1 MKKIYFATISAVLM
15 MLSAAC
21 SNEAV
26 EPTDQATVQFTVNL
40 DGIQSRGISDGTTVD
55 QLIFAVYDQDG
66 NELPQLRQNDIVIS
80 ERNAQVTTQVAL
92 GQKYTF
98 VFWAQ
103 KSGNNY
109 YNTADLKDVVVSYEG
124 YANDETRDAFTAVL
138 TIDKVTGPINETVT
152 LRRPFAQV
160 DYVCDLTEWTDLQN
174 SNYRLTG
181 SDLTVSAGLGTDTGA
196 FTHLNLLT
204 GEASQPTTV
213 PIKFAMSDYWRTHHV
228 STYEFCGF
236 VSSKV
241 GDQYKD
247 LFTDGEGDKF
257 WLSMNY
263 ILASTEQT
271 TLEHTQM
278 NIYIWGGGQ
287 SDPSPIEIPID
298 NLPIQRNH
306 RTVVS
311 VSNLTHMVEVL
322 IKINPDFYGDING

>member
-1 MKKIYFATISAVLM
+1 MKKIYFATISAALM
-15 MLSAAC
+15 MLAAAC

-80 ERNAQVTTQVAL
+80 ERNAQVTTRVAL
-92 GQKYTF
+92 GQKYSF

-103 KSGNNY
+103 KSDSTF
-109 YNTADLKDVVVSYEG
+109 YNTTDLKDVVISYKG

-152 LRRPFAQV
+152 LHRPFAQI
-160 DYVCDLTEWTDLQN
+160 DYVCDLTEWTNLQN

-181 SDLTVSAGLGTDTGA
+181 SDLTVSAGA

-213 PIKFAMSDYWRTHHV
+213 PIKFDMSNYWRTHHV

-247 LFTDGEGDKF
+247 LFTDGDGDKF

-271 TLEHTQM
+271 TLDHTQM

-298 NLPIQRNH
+298 KLPIQRNH

-311 VSNLTHMVEVL
+311 VSNLTHMVDVL
-322 IKINPDFYGDING
+322 IEINPNFYGDING

>member
-1 MKKIYFATISAVLM
+1 MKKIYFATISAALM
-15 MLSAAC
+15 MLAAAC

-66 NELPQLRQNDIVIS
+66 NELPQLRQDDIVIS

-103 KSGNNY
+103 KRGNTH
-109 YNTADLKDVVVSYEG
+109 YNTTDLKDVVVSYSG
-124 YANDETRDAFTAVL
+124 LANDETRDAFTHVL

-181 SDLTVSAGLGTDTGA
+181 SDLTVSAGA

-213 PIKFAMSDYWRTHHV
+213 PIKFDMSNYWRTHHV

-241 GDQYKD
+241 DGQDDQYKD

-271 TLEHTQM
+271 TLDHTQM

-322 IKINPDFYGDING
+322 IQINPNFYGDIND

>member
-15 MLSAAC
+15 MLAAAC

-66 NELPQLRQNDIVIS
+66 NELPQLRQNDIEVK

-103 KSGNNY
+103 KRDNTH
-109 YNTADLKDVVVSYEG
+109 YNTTNLEDVVISYEG
-124 YANDETRDAFTAVL
+124 YDNDETRDAFTNVL

-160 DYVCDLTEWTDLQN
+160 DYVCDLTEWTHLQN

-241 GDQYKD
+241 DGQYKD

-271 TLEHTQM
+271 TLDHTQM

-298 NLPIQRNH
+298 KLPIQRNH

-322 IKINPDFYGDING
+322 IEINPNFYGDIND

>member
-15 MLSAAC
+15 MLAAAC

-66 NELPQLRQNDIVIS
+66 KELPQLRQDDIVIK

-103 KSGNNY
+103 KRGNTH
-109 YNTADLKDVVVSYEG
+109 YNTTNLEDVVVSYEG
-124 YANDETRDAFTAVL
+124 DANDETRDAFTNVL

-181 SDLTVSAGLGTDTGA
+181 SDLTVNAGA
-196 FTHLNLLT
+196 FTHLNLIT
-204 GEASQPTTV
+204 GVASQATTV
-213 PIKFAMSDYWRTHHV
+213 PIKFAMSNYWRTHHV

-241 GDQYKD
+241 DGQYKD

-271 TLEHTQM
+271 TLDHTQM

-287 SDPSPIEIPID
+287 SDPSPIEIPIVK
-298 NLPIQRNH
+298 LPIQRNH

-322 IKINPDFYGDING
+322 IQINPNFYGDING